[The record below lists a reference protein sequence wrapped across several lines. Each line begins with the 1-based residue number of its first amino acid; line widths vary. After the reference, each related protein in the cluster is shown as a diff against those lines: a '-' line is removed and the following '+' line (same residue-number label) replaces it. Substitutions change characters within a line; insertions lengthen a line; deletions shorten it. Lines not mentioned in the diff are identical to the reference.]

1 MYKLKLIFIE
11 FFSNNLI
18 KNISV
23 FLSGS
28 ILALLASALTQ
39 FLLPKLLSIEDY
51 GFYKSFTL
59 YLSFTS
65 LFHFGLKDGIYMF
78 LCSNKVSKIINSS
91 FFTAIIIQQSMI
103 LIIMLLASFY
113 ITSFNNTVFICL
125 SFTSFFL
132 IINTYYDS
140 LYQSKKK
147 FKIVSVLKVLKEF
160 VFLFYVLFVFL
171 CLKIT
176 DFGYLL
182 VAFLFSVFIVF
193 LIYSISSRKHLSL
206 TASINYNI
214 IKPVYKRGFTQ
225 IVGNFGNQINTNVD
239 KLFVNIFY
247 PVKLFAVYSFGG
259 MFFVLVNTLVNSITT
274 VVLPYL
280 FNLDK
285 FNLKEKYKKLML
297 ATQIISLFL
306 FFYVIA
312 VFYLIDNFYENYT
325 KSISIISLFYVGM
338 VYNLKINI
346 VQNNF
351 LKSLD
356 MDKDYIRNNYISL
369 LLFISTMIIMF
380 LNNIDLMYFA
390 LCTSIMMYFRF
401 RINLVI
407 VNKKLG
413 EKNNYI
419 FHDILSFILGSFLYL
434 YANNYVLS

>member
-1 MYKLKLIFIE
+1 MFC
-11 FFSNNLI
+11 
-18 KNISV
+18 
-23 FLSGS
+23 
-28 ILALLASALTQ
+28 
-39 FLLPKLLSIEDY
+39 
-51 GFYKSFTL
+51 
-59 YLSFTS
+59 
-65 LFHFGLKDGIYMF
+65 FGLWK
-78 LCSNKVSKIINSS
+78 
-91 FFTAIIIQQSMI
+91 
-103 LIIMLLASFY
+103 
-113 ITSFNNTVFICL
+113 
-125 SFTSFFL
+125 
-132 IINTYYDS
+132 
-140 LYQSKKK
+140 
-147 FKIVSVLKVLKEF
+147 
-160 VFLFYVLFVFL
+160 
-171 CLKIT
+171 
-176 DFGYLL
+176 
-182 VAFLFSVFIVF
+182 
-193 LIYSISSRKHLSL
+193 
-206 TASINYNI
+206 INYNI

-380 LNNIDLMYFA
+380 LNNIDLIYFA